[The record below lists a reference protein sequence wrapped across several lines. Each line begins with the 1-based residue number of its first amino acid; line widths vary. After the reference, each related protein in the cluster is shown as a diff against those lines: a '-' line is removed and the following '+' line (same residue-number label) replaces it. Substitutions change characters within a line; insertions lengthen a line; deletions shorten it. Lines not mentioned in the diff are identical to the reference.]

1 MCAVNTL
8 QNLCAK
14 MCVENKSILKH
25 PVNISDIPLHIYED
39 LWNLTAIKK
48 LEEQKNYLNCRIE
61 DLEDKWSDADEKA
74 EFYKD
79 IWGQLSEGL
88 KAINAPPSLGYH
100 MLYKKSQDLTEMATV
115 LEEWCNRKWGQ
126 LDDILEEL
134 KTYPVYPNVV
144 FEIDD
149 FLDLDDAVDK
159 EYDVKVDTIFDQV
172 WMNNIQIQWV
182 TSEEEIL

>member
-1 MCAVNTL
+1 M
-8 QNLCAK
+8 
-14 MCVENKSILKH
+14 
-25 PVNISDIPLHIYED
+25 
-39 LWNLTAIKK
+39 
-48 LEEQKNYLNCRIE
+48 EERKNYLGWRI
-61 DLEDKWSDADEKA
+61 DNLEDEWLDTDEKA

-88 KAINAPPSLGYH
+88 KAINAPPTLGYH
-100 MLYKKSQDLTEMATV
+100 MLYKKSQDLTEMATI

-126 LDDILEEL
+126 LDDILKEL